1 MGVSPSPGMVHPS
14 AAACCGLSVSTSGS
28 VVAAVRK
35 FGAFCEGFGFSI
47 RLAIWLFRVSGFRQF
62 FGTAEWKRIVKHNMG
77 RISLVVDDEPAVRK
91 FISAILQ
98 REHFQTVEAGDG
110 AHGLRIVQELGDEV
124 ALIVS
129 DIHMPNGGGVAFAQA
144 VKAEFPAMPIILV
157 SGQAEPHPEFGF
169 VRKPFLPSTLL
180 SAVREVVGDSLR
192 TVPADC

>member
-1 MGVSPSPGMVHPS
+1 MTPKTRKPKPSYRFSRLLTSTKSRTTRTQRRLIVLKEPGL
-14 AAACCGLSVSTSGS
+14 A
-28 VVAAVRK
+28 
-35 FGAFCEGFGFSI
+35 SI
-47 RLAIWLFRVSGFRQF
+47 QVWLFRVSGFRQF

-91 FISAILQ
+91 YISAILQ

-110 AHGLRIVQELGDEV
+110 EHGLRIVQELGEEV

-129 DIHMPNGGGVAFAQA
+129 DIHMPNGDGVAFAQA
-144 VKAEFPAMPIILV
+144 VKAAFPAVPIILV

-169 VRKPFLPSTLL
+169 IRKPFLPSVLL
-180 SAVREVVGDSLR
+180 KTVREVVADSLR